1 MKRALWWVLLACPA
15 GAESTVR
22 IGGIDWHTS
31 YDAARKVAQREHKP
45 LWLHFGEN
53 PG

>member
-1 MKRALWWVLLACPA
+1 MKAALLLLFLACPA
-15 GAESTVR
+15 GAETVR
-22 IGGIDWHTS
+22 IGGIDWHTDYS
-31 YDAARKVAQREHKP
+31 TAQKLARREHKP

>member
-1 MKRALWWVLLACPA
+1 VKRALWFLLLACPA
-15 GAESTVR
+15 GAETVR
-22 IGGIDWHTS
+22 IGGIDWHTN